1 MSFREDCRERR
12 AFPKFMFAGAGAA
25 AAVAASFA
33 PSLALTWLAPLEPPA
48 QTASPTP
55 EAAVA
60 TEVDMERAKVQ
71 KSYWHRRRYW

>member
-12 AFPKFMFAGAGAA
+12 AFLKFMFAGAGAA
-25 AAVAASFA
+25 AVGWAALSA
-33 PSLALTWLAPLEPPA
+33 PSLALTWLAPLESAETP
-48 QTASPTP
+48 SPTP